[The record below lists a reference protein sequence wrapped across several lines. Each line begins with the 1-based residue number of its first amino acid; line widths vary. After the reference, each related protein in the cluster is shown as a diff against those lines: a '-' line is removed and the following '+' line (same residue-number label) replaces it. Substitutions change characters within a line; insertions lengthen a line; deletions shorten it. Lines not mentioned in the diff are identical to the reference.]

1 MYHAKNFKMINFI
14 RKNSEK
20 NSKLKAKF
28 CFFLFDGTVSC
39 MLSFKKSIFSF
50 LYFKCYLYIYLIVMI
65 FLEFNLNLLLS
76 WICKCINFFLNS

>member
-1 MYHAKNFKMINFI
+1 MPKNFKFINFI

-50 LYFKCYLYIYLIVMI
+50 LLLFQMLFIYIYLIVMI